1 MAYLLPYRGIKAA
14 PAGVRQGKIARILM
28 LFSKHWKKQQIRTAA
43 ELPLFQIRKCR
54 RIRCQSKERP
64 RSRACPAGKLPRR
77 QNPRRSGKQRHPCTG
92 ILVQKRRSAPLDK
105 AAAHDCDQIV
115 RAGLL
120 PRLFHMVNM
129 SRVKRVVFYDDA
141 CCFQSDKYLHVH
153 GFLTF

>member
-14 PAGVRQGKIARILM
+14 PAGARQGKIARILM

-43 ELPLFQIRKCR
+43 ELPFFQIRKCR
-54 RIRCQSKERP
+54 RIRCQSKDRP

-77 QNPRRSGKQRHPCTG
+77 HPGTG

-120 PRLFHMVNM
+120 PRLLHMVNM